1 MTTVPARAEAF
12 SDGVFAIAV
21 TLLVL
26 DLHVPDVHSGLL
38 AALAAQ
44 WPHYASYVVSFGTIG
59 IIWVNHHA
67 FFDRL
72 QRVDRPLLFL
82 NLAFLLLVS
91 VLPFPT
97 SVLSAYLATS
107 QGSVAAAVYSL
118 NMAAM
123 GFAFGIMVTYATRR
137 PGLLTPSAAQALGG
151 PFLTRFA
158 MGGPVYLVAAAVAF
172 WDPRVSLA
180 IVAALA
186 LYYAVLSVPGQARHE
201 E

>member
-1 MTTVPARAEAF
+1 MTTVPGRAEAF

-38 AALAAQ
+38 AALGAQ
-44 WPHYASYVVSFGTIG
+44 WPHYVAYVVSFGTIG

-97 SVLSAYLATS
+97 SLLSAYLRTPE
-107 QGSVAAAVYSL
+107 GSIAAAVYMV

-123 GFAFGIMVTYATRR
+123 GVAFGAMVTYATRR
-137 PGLLTPSAAQALGG
+137 PGLLTASAAQALGG
-151 PFLTRFA
+151 RFLTRFA
-158 MGGPVYLVAAAVAF
+158 MGGPVYLLGAALAF
-172 WDPRVSLA
+172 WDPRISVA
-180 IVAALA
+180 IAGALA
-186 LYYAVLSVPGQARHE
+186 LYYAALSVPGRARHGD
-201 E
+201 